1 MNAEEMNVLFQAC
14 KDQKLDKI
22 KEALKNH
29 SLSGADTIND
39 QGKNMMNIALGTSK
53 VNTNRAK
60 MASTSAIM
68 KFLHDK
74 GADVDARD
82 AQGYAPLHI
91 CAKNMN
97 WEAAIALLDVGAKI
111 DLLDKSDRTALYLAG
126 LDVDPDPKFVQMLIG
141 RRATLAGKK
150 LPPLQARPRANQVSV
165 RKLIL
170 GIGR

>member
-1 MNAEEMNVLFQAC
+1 MNTEQINALFQAC

-29 SLSGADTIND
+29 SLSSADMIND
-39 QGKNMMNIALGTSK
+39 QGKNLMNVALGTSK
-53 VNTNRAK
+53 VNTNKTK
-60 MASTSAIM
+60 MASTTAIVQ
-68 KFLHDK
+68 FLNEK
-74 GADVDARD
+74 GADLDARD

-97 WEAAIALLDVGAKI
+97 SEAAIALLDAGAKI
-111 DLLDKSDRTALYLAG
+111 DLPDKFGRTALYLAG